1 MFRRN
6 AGLID
11 LNAAAPTGDA
21 LSEDPLLDDVF
32 GGRWAEAAGRF
43 RTLPGGPDVFTA
55 PPPFPASSLRAMRR
69 YGAPP
74 LLRAV
79 FDATAAARAVAPP
92 RPEIEF
98 LHASAAFHLDPDLA
112 PDADDLAADRAADY
126 RLDVDLEAV
135 LEALDRAAALAPG
148 DPLYAD
154 ARRAAAGGREGG
166 R

>member
-1 MFRRN
+1 MRKTT
-6 AGLID
+6 ALL
-11 LNAAAPTGDA
+11 LNAAAPADDA

-32 GGRWAEAAGRF
+32 RGRWAEAVGRF
-43 RTLPGGPDVFTA
+43 RTPPGGPDVFTA

-79 FDATAAARAVAPP
+79 FDATTAARAVVPP

-98 LHASAAFHLDPDLA
+98 LHAWAAFHRDPDLA
-112 PDADDLAADRAADY
+112 GPARPARPGDADWFADY
-126 RLDVDLEAV
+126 RIDADLPSA
-135 LEALDRAAALAPG
+135 LETLGHAAALAPD

-154 ARRAAAGGREGG
+154 AHRSVAGHRT